1 MRWYR
6 PLYLSKNTADQI
18 DKIREKAA
26 AGAWVPGIYFV
37 TLSSEPGH
45 LLDLFHNT
53 MLKESIFRDVQRLDI
68 VGVAQG
74 RMEALRMVEKIVK
87 DKYQETGGFDVTA
100 WFPEEYFTDS
110 EGADAAYHHIYIENY
125 RNSAS
130 CDPGTDPLAGK
141 FRVVCTDHLQSQ
153 GRTQGWSDPGTSS
166 CRLDVS
172 VAFSAL

>member
-87 DKYQETGGFDVTA
+87 DKT
-100 WFPEEYFTDS
+100 
-110 EGADAAYHHIYIENY
+110 ADAAYHHIYIENY

-172 VAFSAL
+172 AAFSAL

>member
-18 DKIREKAA
+18 DKIPGKSDCRRM
-26 AGAWVPGIYFV
+26 GAGIYFV

-110 EGADAAYHHIYIENY
+110 EGA
-125 RNSAS
+125 
-130 CDPGTDPLAGK
+130 
-141 FRVVCTDHLQSQ
+141 
-153 GRTQGWSDPGTSS
+153 
-166 CRLDVS
+166 
-172 VAFSAL
+172 

>member
-53 MLKESIFRDVQRLDI
+53 
-68 VGVAQG
+68 GT
-74 RMEALRMVEKIVK
+74 
-87 DKYQETGGFDVTA
+87 YGG
-100 WFPEEYFTDS
+100 
-110 EGADAAYHHIYIENY
+110 AAHGGED
-125 RNSAS
+125 RK
-130 CDPGTDPLAGK
+130 G
-141 FRVVCTDHLQSQ
+141 
-153 GRTQGWSDPGTSS
+153 
-166 CRLDVS
+166 
-172 VAFSAL
+172 

>member
-53 MLKESIFRDVQRLDI
+53 MLKESIFREVQRLDI

-74 RMEALRMVEKIVK
+74 R
-87 DKYQETGGFDVTA
+87 
-100 WFPEEYFTDS
+100 
-110 EGADAAYHHIYIENY
+110 
-125 RNSAS
+125 
-130 CDPGTDPLAGK
+130 DPGTDPLAGK

-172 VAFSAL
+172 AAFSALQASYRSGTYAAITGADLWDTRVETAGAKEREAEEG

>member
-74 RMEALRMVEKIVK
+74 RMEACLVYTSPSPLDRLLSRIR
-87 DKYQETGGFDVTA
+87 
-100 WFPEEYFTDS
+100 S
-110 EGADAAYHHIYIENY
+110 DA
-125 RNSAS
+125 
-130 CDPGTDPLAGK
+130 
-141 FRVVCTDHLQSQ
+141 
-153 GRTQGWSDPGTSS
+153 
-166 CRLDVS
+166 
-172 VAFSAL
+172 

>member
-68 VGVAQG
+68 VGVAQ
-74 RMEALRMVEKIVK
+74 
-87 DKYQETGGFDVTA
+87 
-100 WFPEEYFTDS
+100 
-110 EGADAAYHHIYIENY
+110 
-125 RNSAS
+125 
-130 CDPGTDPLAGK
+130 
-141 FRVVCTDHLQSQ
+141 
-153 GRTQGWSDPGTSS
+153 
-166 CRLDVS
+166 
-172 VAFSAL
+172 

>member
-1 MRWYR
+1 MPKTKSYPIIFCNINIRGIIR
-6 PLYLSKNTADQI
+6 KCIFCLLYTS
-18 DKIREKAA
+18 
-26 AGAWVPGIYFV
+26 IYFV

-110 EGADAAYHHIYIENY
+110 EGA
-125 RNSAS
+125 
-130 CDPGTDPLAGK
+130 
-141 FRVVCTDHLQSQ
+141 
-153 GRTQGWSDPGTSS
+153 
-166 CRLDVS
+166 
-172 VAFSAL
+172 

>member
-6 PLYLSKNTADQI
+6 PLYLCKNTADQI
-18 DKIREKAA
+18 DKIWEKAT

-110 EGADAAYHHIYIENY
+110 EGAYDSRCCI
-125 RNSAS
+125 
-130 CDPGTDPLAGK
+130 
-141 FRVVCTDHLQSQ
+141 
-153 GRTQGWSDPGTSS
+153 SS
-166 CRLDVS
+166 YLY
-172 VAFSAL
+172 

>member
-6 PLYLSKNTADQI
+6 HLYLSKNTAHQI
-18 DKIREKAA
+18 DNIREKAA
-26 AGAWVPGIYFV
+26 PGAWVPGIYFV

-74 RMEALRMVEKIVK
+74 RTEALRMVEKIVK
-87 DKYQETGGFDVTA
+87 DKYQETGGFDVTT

-110 EGADAAYHHIYIENY
+110 EGA
-125 RNSAS
+125 
-130 CDPGTDPLAGK
+130 
-141 FRVVCTDHLQSQ
+141 
-153 GRTQGWSDPGTSS
+153 
-166 CRLDVS
+166 
-172 VAFSAL
+172 

>member
-18 DKIREKAA
+18 DKIREKAT
-26 AGAWVPGIYFV
+26 AGARVPGIYCV
-37 TLSSEPGH
+37 TLSSDPGH

-110 EGADAAYHHIYIENY
+110 EGA
-125 RNSAS
+125 
-130 CDPGTDPLAGK
+130 
-141 FRVVCTDHLQSQ
+141 
-153 GRTQGWSDPGTSS
+153 
-166 CRLDVS
+166 
-172 VAFSAL
+172 